1 MSRSMFDDIDTVAQS
16 GLMEAAD
23 SRTLRLSAHPLTESE
38 LEGLVR
44 YQEAFLGHMEQ
55 AAVAHDAFPTAHE
68 LGLKASG
75 LDLKVLEM
83 ANALVRAYCG
93 QRWTAWKVR
102 TRLTELEKQTDAAS
116 KEKARKARDE
126 LGRLEDLQPLARRYG
141 QQAIDL
147 LEQHEERLVA
157 LHTRMQKALTRA

>member
-1 MSRSMFDDIDTVAQS
+1 MSRSMFDDIDAAPP

-44 YQEAFLGHMEQ
+44 YQEAFLAHMEQ
-55 AAVAHDAFPTAHE
+55 AAVAHDAFTTAHQ
-68 LGLKASG
+68 LGLQASG
-75 LDLKVLEM
+75 LDMKVVELG
-83 ANALVRAYCG
+83 NALVRAYCG
-93 QRWTAWKVR
+93 QRWTARKVR
-102 TRLTELEKQTDAAS
+102 TRLAELEKLTDAIS
-116 KEKARKARDE
+116 QEKARKARDE
-126 LGRLEDLQPLARRYG
+126 LGRLEDLGPLARRYG

-147 LEQHEERLVA
+147 LDQHEDRLLA

>member
-1 MSRSMFDDIDTVAQS
+1 MSRSMFDDIDAAPS

-44 YQEAFLGHMEQ
+44 YQEAFLGHIEQ
-55 AAVAHDAFPTAHE
+55 ATVAHDAFARAHE

-75 LDLKVLEM
+75 LELKVLEL

-93 QRWTAWKVR
+93 QRWTARKVR
-102 TRLTELEKQTDAAS
+102 TRLAELEKQTDAAS
-116 KEKARKARDE
+116 VEKARKARDE
-126 LGRLEDLQPLARRYG
+126 LGRLEHLEPLARRYG

-147 LEQHEERLVA
+147 LNPHEDRLVA
-157 LHTRMQKALTRA
+157 LHARMQKALTRA